1 MRVSI
6 SYRSGKN
13 HEENECKKH
22 LSELEGKEK
31 MTVLSETTRYALT
44 STGAMVLPLGIVL
57 GLIIAAIGARCDSMC
72 LTIVGAV
79 TVLAAIIFV
88 FVYLKKPYLEFKA
101 VISDNYSATELY
113 EKYDVVGHDGKIWI
127 LEEKERQ

>member
-1 MRVSI
+1 MCVSI

-13 HEENECKKH
+13 HEENGRKQH
-22 LSELEGKEK
+22 LSELEGKGE
-31 MTVLSETTRYALT
+31 MTILSETTKYVLT
-44 STGAMVLPLGIVL
+44 STGVMVLPLGILL
-57 GLIIAAIGARCDSMC
+57 GLIIAVIGVRCDSMC

-101 VISDNYSATELY
+101 VVSDDYSATELY

-127 LEEKERQ
+127 LNERN